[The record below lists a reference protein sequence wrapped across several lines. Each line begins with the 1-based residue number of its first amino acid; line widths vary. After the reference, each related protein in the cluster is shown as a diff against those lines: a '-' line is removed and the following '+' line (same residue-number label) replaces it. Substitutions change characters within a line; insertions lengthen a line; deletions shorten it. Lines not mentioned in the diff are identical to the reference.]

1 MIFLGEVNKAPG
13 SLYEAEAAAE
23 PILFTMEP
31 AVLAR
36 LEEHD
41 RALFEYEPLAEL
53 ERALIATLLPPDCHR
68 IAT

>member
-1 MIFLGEVNKAPG
+1 VIFLGEVNKAPG

-41 RALFEYEPLAEL
+41 HALFEYEPVAEL
-53 ERALIATLLPPDCHR
+53 ERALIAT
-68 IAT
+68 